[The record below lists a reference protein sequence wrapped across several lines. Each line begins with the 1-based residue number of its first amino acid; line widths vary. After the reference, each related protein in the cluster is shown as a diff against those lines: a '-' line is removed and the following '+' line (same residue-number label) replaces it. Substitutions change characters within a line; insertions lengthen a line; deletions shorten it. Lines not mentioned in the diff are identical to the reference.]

1 MNQNRA
7 VEKAMLSI
15 ESIVPLDDD
24 QYKAVAHHLLLMYG
38 VGFDEGRRKEPHQM
52 VGQFLDG
59 MLLHSYESINQAS
72 AETGLTKKRIVI
84 AIKKKYRIQACTWEW
99 LNG

>member
-7 VEKAMLSI
+7 VEKAMQSI
-15 ESIVPLDDD
+15 ESIVQLNDE

-38 VGFDEGRRKEPHQM
+38 VGFDEGRRKEPQQM

-59 MLLHSYESINQAS
+59 MLLHSYENIGQAS
-72 AETGLTKKRIVI
+72 AETGLTKRII
-84 AIKKKYRIQACTWEW
+84 TNAIKKKHKIQVCTWEW
-99 LNG
+99 LNE